1 MTELTGL
8 KAEFI
13 KDYRQIMAEIIYHM
27 PDNPQFLQTFIWHE
41 MDIAPRYPVLHNFLD
56 FWQRNLDGKLHS
68 VYVDS
73 QRLITPGE
81 YKYAQTQFTLQ

>member
-1 MTELTGL
+1 MTELKGL

-13 KDYRQIMAEIIYHM
+13 KDYRLIMAEIIYHM
-27 PDNPQFLQTFIWHE
+27 PDSPQFLQTFIWNE
-41 MDIAPRYPVLHNFLD
+41 MDIAPRYPILHNFLD

-81 YKYAQTQFTLQ
+81 YKYAQAQFTLQ